1 MGGHF
6 LLQTIKQ
13 IFWEGAPVCPG
24 TFSRWGGSPQARG
37 LVGKANVFV
46 KSVCSHLL
54 LSPVPLQLGGDEK
67 VLETCLSLGGHR
79 APVVTVDWST
89 AMDCGTCLT
98 ASMDGKIKLT
108 TLLAHKV

>member
-1 MGGHF
+1 MPGHI
-6 LLQTIKQ
+6 LRL
-13 IFWEGAPVCPG
+13 
-24 TFSRWGGSPQARG
+24 GGSPQAQG
-37 LVGKANVFV
+37 GFGGIVDVCVSG
-46 KSVCSHLL
+46 VCSPPLL
-54 LSPVPLQLGGDEK
+54 PPVLLQLGRDEK
-67 VLETCLSLGGHR
+67 VLESCLSLGGHR

>member
-1 MGGHF
+1 MY
-6 LLQTIKQ
+6 L
-13 IFWEGAPVCPG
+13 G
-24 TFSRWGGSPQARG
+24 TASGWGGSSKAPDG
-37 LVGKANVFV
+37 LVDKASVFV
-46 KSVCSHLL
+46 NSTCSRRL
-54 LSPVPLQLGGDEK
+54 LSPVLLQLGRDEK
-67 VLETCLSLGGHR
+67 VLESCLSLGGHR